1 MAPAYFDDDEQR
13 QFVAN
18 RLANILGLNEA
29 DLLEDTK
36 QNTYYVSVK
45 RKIESEEKEKIIEL
59 QQEIKDKYNKTA
71 IISLLD
77 DYKRYYPYS
86 DLASSVIGFT
96 GMDDQ
101 GLSGVEFQYNDE
113 LTGTPGRI
121 VTAQNG
127 IQPSRRT
134 MILEFLGTFSDE

>member
-1 MAPAYFDDDEQR
+1 M
-13 QFVAN
+13 
-18 RLANILGLNEA
+18 
-29 DLLEDTK
+29 
-36 QNTYYVSVK
+36 SVK

-101 GLSGVEFQYNDE
+101 GLSGV
-113 LTGTPGRI
+113 
-121 VTAQNG
+121 
-127 IQPSRRT
+127 
-134 MILEFLGTFSDE
+134 